1 MPFGTSLDHAG
12 LLCMCASSKVSSM
25 QADAGAETSNPLN
38 ALADEVAA
46 TLAAMANPN
55 PVPVLCTVPPGE
67 KSVSD
72 LVEIVRLSPAAQPQN
87 LGKMR
92 VLRLV
97 ATRCDGQTILCSP
110 AGPKVRALLET
121 LDRVNCAPG
130 CRRVEQSAKGMRLA
144 AISAGARPPEA
155 DRLTS
160 VILPCDTVP
169 AGACRL
175 GRAIAIAVTT
185 RALPFR
191 QGGRSRSCECCNG
204 GPFRSELHREGRNGL
219 SV

>member
-130 CRRVEQSAKGMRLA
+130 CRRVEQSVKGKRLA

-155 DRLTS
+155 DRPPPG
-160 VILPCDTVP
+160 ILAMRHRSCRCLPSWPGYCHSRHNARPSFP
-169 AGACRL
+169 A
-175 GRAIAIAVTT
+175 GRAITKLRV
-185 RALPFR
+185 L
-191 QGGRSRSCECCNG
+191 
-204 GPFRSELHREGRNGL
+204 
-219 SV
+219 